1 MEKILTQLFDLPKMI
16 NSKLPMNNF
25 NSMVEDSEHNV
36 ANWTGKFYTVSA
48 LVILLT
54 SLWYVLSPIW
64 NGDMGEGS
72 AIVGNVLSILIW
84 VYAAFPIAQVVRST
98 GDSLTSSKSS
108 IVDFIFRDLAVANI
122 KLLGHV
128 GALVALFGA
137 ICMTLTWATS
147 LDVSGGVMTGWTDN
161 IAYAYALPMA
171 AVASLTELLNLGFV
185 GGVLADWAAWDP
197 TLTAGDPWSLSGLYA
212 VLWGYVGVVAI
223 LAKLYVTLAIYYFFY
238 GIISSLVT
246 FIKSPYLPFKT
257 S

>member
-54 SLWYVLSPIW
+54 SLMYVLSPIW
-64 NGDMGEGS
+64 NGGMGEGS
-72 AIVGNVLSILIW
+72 AIVGNVLSMLIW

-98 GDSLTSSKSS
+98 GDSLASSKSS

-161 IAYAYALPMA
+161 ISYAYALPMA

-185 GGVLADWAAWDP
+185 GGVLAD
-197 TLTAGDPWSLSGLYA
+197 
-212 VLWGYVGVVAI
+212 
-223 LAKLYVTLAIYYFFY
+223 
-238 GIISSLVT
+238 
-246 FIKSPYLPFKT
+246 
-257 S
+257 